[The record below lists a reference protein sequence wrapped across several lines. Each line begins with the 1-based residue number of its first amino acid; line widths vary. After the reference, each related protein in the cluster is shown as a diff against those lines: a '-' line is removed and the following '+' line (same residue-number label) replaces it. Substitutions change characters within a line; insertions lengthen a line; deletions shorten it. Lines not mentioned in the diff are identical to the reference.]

1 MSSNSTLIV
10 NQAFI
15 LLGVETITSLDDNK
29 TNAIRAKIIYDTTR
43 TAILRES
50 PHTCSIK
57 AVTLSAQLLD
67 GGCNLPHVCLR
78 IIKVNKDYD
87 LRGRII
93 YTQEE
98 NPTIRYIYDN
108 KNEGTYS
115 ALLVEC
121 LVYMLAFKLSSSILQ
136 KTNNDFYTIYKDLI
150 AKEKGVDS
158 QQTISQQFFGDDNFS
173 FKDNNDTYWF

>member
-1 MSSNSTLIV
+1 MSNATNIV

-29 TNAIRAKIIYDTTR
+29 TNAIRAKTIYDTTR
-43 TAILRES
+43 TAILREY
-50 PHTCSIK
+50 PHTCCIK
-57 AVTLSAQLLD
+57 EVTLGAQLA
-67 GGCNLPHVCLR
+67 GGGYNLPNDCLR

-87 LRGRII
+87 LRGRVI

-115 ALLVEC
+115 PLLVEC
-121 LVYMLAFKLSSSILQ
+121 LVYMLAFKLSPSILQ
-136 KTNNDFYTIYKDLI
+136 KTNNDFYSIYKDLI
-150 AKEKGVDS
+150 AKEKAVDS
-158 QQTISQQFFGDDNFS
+158 QQTVSQQFFGDEEFS
-173 FKDNNDTYWF
+173 FKDRTDQYYW